1 MDWSYMPSPP
11 KLAQVFVVIRH
22 CKAPSAN
29 AQYADR
35 LSGRSGTRASH
46 SKRKTGRVPPAD
58 MPSDIG
64 RCCICFLNTIDA
76 DCGKREMDASRL
88 TSPIKTQ
95 TYSNDPRGHG
105 RHGSLGKPISA
116 QTIMVSAAWKRL
128 RTASALTSPRSC
140 LTSPLASRLT
150 SPIQIQTI
158 LVAMA
163 ATARWASLALP
174 RPSPGIDLSSQSELF
189 ADVRAPQQSHQGSP
203 TSSTSSSAGQ
213 YRSSLR
219 FEDSRMPR
227 WHCGP
232 LWVKMTAATVLRVSS
247 MCTGDPNLVKF
258 FFHMCAQ
265 ANPTT
270 GFHREHEYSS

>member
-1 MDWSYMPSPP
+1 
-11 KLAQVFVVIRH
+11 
-22 CKAPSAN
+22 
-29 AQYADR
+29 
-35 LSGRSGTRASH
+35 
-46 SKRKTGRVPPAD
+46 
-58 MPSDIG
+58 
-64 RCCICFLNTIDA
+64 
-76 DCGKREMDASRL
+76 
-88 TSPIKTQ
+88 
-95 TYSNDPRGHG
+95 
-105 RHGSLGKPISA
+105 
-116 QTIMVSAAWKRL
+116 
-128 RTASALTSPRSC
+128 
-140 LTSPLASRLT
+140 
-150 SPIQIQTI
+150 
-158 LVAMA
+158 MA
-163 ATARWASLALP
+163 ATARWASLVLP

-270 GFHREHEYSS
+270 GFHREHMRACWEQPYHALPVQSGDSVFYLHFLLRLSSFNFRS